1 MLGTI
6 ISVLIF
12 LVCFLLILV
21 VLVQNPKGGGL
32 ASGFSGSN
40 QMMGVRRT
48 TDFLEKATWSMAA
61 LLLVLSVFSTTGIEK
76 GTASATPSSS
86 ATQGRVDDFKT
97 KTQTPNPGGQQLP
110 NSPVPPA
117 GGQPT
122 PAPQPK

>member
-12 LVCFLLILV
+12 LVCLLLILV

-61 LLLVLSVFSTTGIEK
+61 LLLVLSVFSTTSIEK
-76 GTASATPSSS
+76 GSAAATGGSS
-86 ATQGRVDDFKT
+86 AIQNRAGDFNS
-97 KTQTPNPGGQQLP
+97 KTQAPPPGVNP
-110 NSPVPPA
+110 SPVAPA
-117 GGQPT
+117 GGSNT
-122 PAPQPK
+122 PPAQNPK

>member
-12 LVCFLLILV
+12 LVCLLLILV

-61 LLLVLSVFSTTGIEK
+61 LLLVLSVFSTTSIEK
-76 GTASATPSSS
+76 GSAAATTGSS
-86 ATQGRVDDFKT
+86 AIQNRAGDFNS
-97 KTQTPNPGGQQLP
+97 KTQAPNPGMQGVP
-110 NSPVPPA
+110 NSAVPATGGTSPA
-117 GGQPT
+117 
-122 PAPQPK
+122 K